1 MIQWIQKHKK
11 GVTLL
16 ETMLSIS
23 IFVVVS
29 MQVTD
34 IFLTATRANRRIEA
48 RSVVEQELRRWSDE
62 IARELR
68 TGEIDYDRYLGPEHG
83 QALDADGVD
92 KLFVWGR
99 AGEQVHFYKDD
110 AEDRLW
116 IERIEDILSPEVYEP
131 LSDRVI
137 VDELKFLIYPF
148 TNPFEISGG
157 GYLSD
162 AQPRV
167 TIVASGRL
175 REPLKDEDGA
185 IQFQTTLTSRV
196 LRR

>member
-1 MIQWIQKHKK
+1 MFRWLQKHRK

-16 ETMLSIS
+16 ETVLSIS

-34 IFLTATRANRRIEA
+34 IFLTATRANRRVEA
-48 RSVVEQELRRWSDE
+48 RAVVEQELRRWSDE

-68 TGEIDYDRYLGPEHG
+68 TGEIDYDRYLGPEYG
-83 QALDADGVD
+83 QAPDADGVEM
-92 KLFVWGR
+92 LYVWGR
-99 AGEQVHFYKDD
+99 AGEQVHFYKRDD
-110 AEDRLW
+110 GTLM
-116 IERIEDILSPEVYEP
+116 IERIEDILSPEEYQA
-131 LSDRVI
+131 LSHRVVI
-137 VDELKFLIYPF
+137 TQLQFLIYPF
-148 TNPFEISGG
+148 DNPFEITGG
-157 GYLSD
+157 AYLSN

-167 TIVASGRL
+167 TIVASGKL

-185 IQFQTTLTSRV
+185 VQFQTTLTSRV